1 MLYDSCGLTSA
12 ALAEYGR
19 TVWNVDLEVPEMINP
34 RTHRC
39 CAVLIAAAVLL
50 GCAASLAATE
60 AKVLTNLGGIAEGT
74 LTGLDPVI
82 QLRTPNEV
90 RVIGPMQQYD
100 IPLTSILQLSFDFPR
115 VVIETDTGVV
125 IGPYSAFLGIAEKLW
140 ITTDRGTFPILVTSV
155 RAIALHGRAL
165 QPVPREWMG
174 DRFLSE
180 PEILAAAPLQ
190 VEPCENCAVTT
201 PTTPPTSTT
210 SSESSV
216 VWNSI
221 TPEAAVEEPSTELPW
236 WIGVL
241 ALGALVIVLYILG
254 SSSSST

>member
-1 MLYDSCGLTSA
+1 
-12 ALAEYGR
+12 
-19 TVWNVDLEVPEMINP
+19 MITP
-34 RTHRC
+34 RTYRRC
-39 CAVLIAAAVLL
+39 LVLIAAAVLL
-50 GCAASLAATE
+50 GCVASLAATE
-60 AKVLTNLGGIAEGT
+60 ATVLTNLGGIAGGA
-74 LTGLDPVI
+74 LTGLDPII

-100 IPLTSILQLSFDFPR
+100 IPLTSILQISLDFPR
-115 VVIETDTGVV
+115 VVIETETGVV
-125 IGPYSAFLGIAEKLW
+125 IGPYSAFLGIAEVLSL
-140 ITTDRGTFPILVTSV
+140 TTESGTLPIPITSV

-165 QPVPREWMG
+165 KAVPREWMG

-180 PEILAAAPLQ
+180 PEIFAASPLQ
-190 VEPCENCAVTT
+190 VEPCEDCTVTT
-201 PTTPPTSTT
+201 PTTSSTSAT

-221 TPEAAVEEPSTELPW
+221 TPEAVVEEPSNGLPW

-241 ALGALVIVLYILG
+241 GVGALVILLYILG